1 MIKNTGRWLMKIVIL
16 DAQTITKGD
25 ISLKPLEVFGEVV
38 TYNLT
43 SYEQIGERVKD
54 ADAVICNKTVLDENS
69 LKNAKNLKY
78 IGLFATGYNN
88 IDINYCKEHSIT
100 VCNAGSYSTNAV
112 AQHTFALIL
121 EHYSNVGRYN
131 DFCHNGGWQTAET
144 FSPFVFPLNEL
155 YNKTIGIVGFGA
167 IGKAVADIAKAFSMN
182 VLAYNRSQK
191 AYDGVEFVDLDT
203 LLKLSDIVT
212 VHTPLNDMS
221 SNMFDRS
228 AFAKMKKGAF
238 FVNTARGG
246 VMVEQDLIDA
256 LESEHL
262 SGAAVDVLSVEPMAK
277 DSRLPHTKN
286 LIITP
291 HIAWAPIET
300 RERLID
306 IVCDNIR
313 CFVDGNPKNVV
324 SK

>member
-1 MIKNTGRWLMKIVIL
+1 MKIVVL

-25 ISLKPLEVFGEVV
+25 ISLSPLEKFGEVV

-43 SYEQIGERVKD
+43 EYEEIPQRIED
-54 ADAVICNKTVLDENS
+54 ADAVICNKTLLDKTS
-69 LKNAKNLKY
+69 LKNAKKLKY

-88 IDINYCKEHSIT
+88 IDVEYCSKNGIT

-121 EHYSNVGRYN
+121 EHFTNVGKYN
-131 DFCHNGGWQTAET
+131 EFCHNGGWQTAQT
-144 FSPFVFPLNEL
+144 FSPFVFNLNEL
-155 YNKTIGIVGFGA
+155 ADKTIGIVGFGA
-167 IGKAVADIAKAFSMN
+167 IGQAVAKIALAFNMN

-191 AYDGVEFVDLDT
+191 TYDGVSFVDMDT
-203 LLKLSDIVT
+203 LLNNSDIVT
-212 VHTPLNDMS
+212 VHCPLNS
-221 SNMFDRS
+221 ESENMFNKDT
-228 AFAKMKKGAF
+228 FAKMKQGAF

-246 VMVEQDLIDA
+246 VMNEQDLIDA
-256 LESEHL
+256 LENGHL
-262 SGAAVDVLSVEPMAK
+262 SGAAIDVLSVEPMSK
-277 DSRLPHTKN
+277 NSNLPNTKN

-306 IVCDNIR
+306 IVCKNIE
-313 CFVDGNPKNVV
+313 CFINKTPINVV
-324 SK
+324 NK

>member
-1 MIKNTGRWLMKIVIL
+1 MKIVVL

-25 ISLKPLEVFGEVV
+25 ISLSPLEKFGEVV

-43 SYEQIGERVKD
+43 EYEEIPQRIED
-54 ADAVICNKTVLDENS
+54 ADAVICNKTLLDKTS
-69 LKNAKNLKY
+69 LKNANKLKY

-88 IDINYCKEHSIT
+88 IDVEYCSKNGIT

-121 EHYSNVGRYN
+121 EHFTNVGKYN
-131 DFCHNGGWQTAET
+131 EFCHNGGWQTAQT
-144 FSPFVFPLNEL
+144 FSPFVFNLNEL
-155 YNKTIGIVGFGA
+155 ADKTIGIVGFGA
-167 IGKAVADIAKAFSMN
+167 IGQAVAKIALAFNMN

-191 AYDGVEFVDLDT
+191 TYDDVSFVDMDT
-203 LLKLSDIVT
+203 LLNNSDIVT
-212 VHTPLNDMS
+212 VHCPLNS
-221 SNMFDRS
+221 ESENMFNKDT
-228 AFAKMKKGAF
+228 FAKMKQGAF

-246 VMVEQDLIDA
+246 VMNEQDLIDA
-256 LESEHL
+256 LESNHL
-262 SGAAVDVLSVEPMAK
+262 SGAAIDVLSVEPMSK
-277 DSRLPHTKN
+277 NSNLPNTKN

-306 IVCDNIR
+306 IVCKNIE
-313 CFVDGNPKNVV
+313 CFINKTPINVV
-324 SK
+324 NK

>member
-1 MIKNTGRWLMKIVIL
+1 MKIVIL

-25 ISLKPLEVFGEVV
+25 ISLKPLEAFGEVV

-43 SYEQIGERVKD
+43 SYEQIAERVTD
-54 ADAVICNKTVLDENS
+54 ADAVICNKTVLDSHS
-69 LKNAKNLKY
+69 LRNAKNLKY

-88 IDINYCKEHSIT
+88 IDIDYCKEHSIT

-121 EHYSNVGRYN
+121 EHYSNVGRYSE
-131 DFCHNGGWQTAET
+131 FCHNGGWQTAET

-155 YNKTIGIVGFGA
+155 FGKTIGIVGFGA
-167 IGKAVADIAKAFSMN
+167 IGKAVADIAKAFSMK

-191 AYDGVEFVDLDT
+191 SYDGAQFVDLDT
-203 LLKLSDIVT
+203 LLKLSDIIT

-221 SNMFDRS
+221 SNMFNKS
-228 AFAKMKKGAF
+228 AFSKMKQGAF

-246 VMVEQDLIDA
+246 VMVEQDLVEA
-256 LESEHL
+256 LQSKHL

-277 DSRLPHTKN
+277 DSLLPHTKN

-306 IVCDNIR
+306 IVCDNIK
-313 CFVDGNPKNVV
+313 CFIDGNPKNVV